1 MPGKQQEH
9 IKKKKKP
16 SPISSTIRATL
27 VRSPTIQTY
36 TCKMCLS
43 KTLTSADVFCDT
55 EGDKDADVIA
65 FVALSHQTINRDAPV
80 TAS

>member
-9 IKKKKKP
+9 IKKKKP

-43 KTLTSADVFCDT
+43 KTLTSADVFCDA
-55 EGDKDADVIA
+55 GDKDADVIA

>member
-1 MPGKQQEH
+1 MSGKQQEH
-9 IKKKKKP
+9 IKKKKP

-43 KTLTSADVFCDT
+43 KTLTSADVFCDA